1 MYCILYVEDT
11 SDIRTMEMEKL
22 KSEGFKVLEARGPKE
37 ALSLIKDHT
46 GEIQAILL
54 DIMMPHQGV
63 LSSEQTKCGFMTGY
77 YLIDLMIEKLKKGV
91 PIIVQT
97 IYTDEKDLA
106 LIRSHPSVKALLGRE
121 EGIDKVIALLK
132 KAILENASGKS

>member
-22 KSEGFKVLEARGPKE
+22 TSEGFKVLAARGPRE
-37 ALSLIKDHT
+37 ALSLIEVHA

-54 DIMMPHQGV
+54 DIMMPHQDV

-77 YLIDLMIEKLKKGV
+77 YLIDLMIKKLNKNV

-106 LIRSHPSVKALLGRE
+106 LIKFHPLVKALLGRE
-121 EGIDKVIALLK
+121 EGIDKAIALLK
-132 KAILENASGKS
+132 KAILEKTFGKL